1 MPQRASLRL
10 QGIASDGTMVA
21 EELRG
26 GQIVLSSAT
35 GGSSGQPGRAPVPR
49 EPDQPRA
56 MPTGTLHRA
65 GSNVKHI
72 AAVQSIRA
80 GSLEK
85 ASRYSDFCV
94 RMRHRKVQ
102 VDNVDDVH

>member
-65 GSNVKHI
+65 GSNVKHL
-72 AAVQSIRA
+72 AAFNPFVLAR
-80 GSLEK
+80 
-85 ASRYSDFCV
+85 SR
-94 RMRHRKVQ
+94 RHHVIPIF
-102 VDNVDDVH
+102 V